1 MADPKMLKLI
11 IVCEEFKPDGD
22 DLMTLLAVNYAVR
35 GCIAPFGLTA
45 NRGDMTPAAIRA
57 WIADAVAAG
66 EDVLVVATLSASP
79 PSPAERRQLDAD
91 YLRATSPTGAADV
104 REGRAAL
111 PERFSDDWI
120 HEIGPKCSAAIQTAQ
135 MSGAELVVLV
145 PPVRL
150 HALTR
155 AMQEA
160 VELVQDPALRQEFIE
175 RMAITFRGVSEADD
189 VTVSVKALGDGP
201 DAVAMRL
208 FRRLRAAMPTPPDE
222 APPGASEA
230 AAAPGEPGE
239 PSSDASPTPA
249 L

>member
-1 MADPKMLKLI
+1 MADPKILKLI

-22 DLMTLLAVNYAVR
+22 DLMVLLATNYAVR
-35 GCIAPFGLTA
+35 GVLAPFGQLA
-45 NRGDMTPAAIRA
+45 DRADMTPAAIRA
-57 WIADAVAAG
+57 WIAGAVAAG

-79 PSPAERRQLDAD
+79 PTAEEARKLDAD
-91 YLRATSPTGAADV
+91 YLRATSPTGADDV
-104 REGRAAL
+104 REGRTAL

-120 HEIGPKCSAAIQTAQ
+120 HEIGPKCSAAIQAAQ
-135 MSGAELVVLV
+135 MGGAELVVLV

-150 HALTR
+150 HMLTQ

-175 RMAITFRGVSEADD
+175 RMAITFRGASEADD

-208 FRRLRAAMPTPPDE
+208 FARLKATLPDPSTTPPGE
-222 APPGASEA
+222 
-230 AAAPGEPGE
+230 APGEPDE
-239 PSSDASPTPA
+239 PSSDTSPTPA

>member
-1 MADPKMLKLI
+1 MPKILKLI

-22 DLMTLLAVNYAVR
+22 DLMVLLATNYAVR
-35 GCIAPFGLTA
+35 GVLAPFGQLA
-45 NRGDMTPAAIRA
+45 DRADMTPANIRA
-57 WIADAVAAG
+57 WIASAVAAG

-79 PSPAERRQLDAD
+79 PTAEEARKLDAE

-120 HEIGPKCSAAIQTAQ
+120 HEIGPKCSAAIQAAQ
-135 MSGAELVVLV
+135 TGGAELVVLV

-150 HALTR
+150 HTLTR

-175 RMAITFRGVSEADD
+175 RIAITFRGADETAD
-189 VTVSVKALGDGP
+189 VHVPVQALGDGP

-222 APPGASEA
+222 APPTASETA
-230 AAAPGEPGE
+230 AEAPAKPA
-239 PSSDASPTPA
+239 SNTSPTPA

>member
-1 MADPKMLKLI
+1 MPKILKLI

-22 DLMTLLAVNYAVR
+22 DLMVLLATNYAVR
-35 GCIAPFGLTA
+35 GVLAPFGQLA
-45 NRGDMTPAAIRA
+45 DRADMTPADIRS
-57 WIADAVAAG
+57 WIAGAVAAG

-79 PSPAERRQLDAD
+79 PTAEEARKLDAD

-120 HEIGPKCSAAIQTAQ
+120 HEIGPKCSAAIQAAQ
-135 MSGAELVVLV
+135 MGGAELVVLV

-150 HALTR
+150 HTLTR

-175 RMAITFRGVSEADD
+175 RMAITFRGKDEAAD
-189 VTVSVKALGDGP
+189 VRVPVQALGDGP
-201 DAVAMRL
+201 DAVALRL
-208 FRRLRAAMPTPPDE
+208 FRRLRATLPSPPDE
-222 APPGASEA
+222 APPTAGEA
-230 AAAPGEPGE
+230 AAEAPSAPTSG
-239 PSSDASPTPA
+239 ASPAPA

>member
-1 MADPKMLKLI
+1 MPKILKLI

-22 DLMTLLAVNYAVR
+22 DLMVLLATNYAVR
-35 GCIAPFGLTA
+35 GVLAPFGQLSDRA
-45 NRGDMTPAAIRA
+45 DMTPADIRA
-57 WIADAVAAG
+57 WIAGAVAAG

-79 PSPAERRQLDAD
+79 PTAEEARKLDAD

-120 HEIGPKCSAAIQTAQ
+120 HEIGPKCSAAIQAAQ
-135 MSGAELVVLV
+135 MGGAELVVLV

-150 HALTR
+150 HTLTR

-160 VELVQDPALRQEFIE
+160 VELVQDPTLRQEFIE
-175 RMAITFRGVSEADD
+175 RMAITFRGADEAAD
-189 VTVSVKALGDGP
+189 VHVPVQALGDGP

-208 FRRLRAAMPTPPDE
+208 FRRLRATMPTPPDE
-222 APPGASEA
+222 APPSASEA
-230 AAAPGEPGE
+230 TAAPSAPGE

>member
-1 MADPKMLKLI
+1 MPKILKLI

-22 DLMTLLAVNYAVR
+22 DLMVLLATNYAVR
-35 GCIAPFGLTA
+35 GVLTPFGQLA
-45 NRGDMTPAAIRA
+45 DRADMTPADIRA
-57 WIADAVAAG
+57 WIAGAVAAG

-79 PSPAERRQLDAD
+79 PTAEEARKLDAE

-120 HEIGPKCSAAIQTAQ
+120 HEIGPKCSAAIQAAQ
-135 MSGAELVVLV
+135 MGGAELVVLV

-150 HALTR
+150 HTLTR

-175 RMAITFRGVSEADD
+175 RMAITFRGADEAAD
-189 VTVSVKALGDGP
+189 VHVPVQSLGDGP

-222 APPGASEA
+222 APPTASETA
-230 AAAPGEPGE
+230 AEAPAKPA
-239 PSSDASPTPA
+239 SNTSPTPA

>member
-35 GCIAPFGLTA
+35 GCIAPFGLNA
-45 NRGDMTPAAIRA
+45 NRGDMTPAAIRT
-57 WIADAVAAG
+57 WIAEAASAG
-66 EDVLVVATLSASP
+66 EDVLVVVVLTAAP
-79 PSPAERRQLDAD
+79 PSRAERRQLDAD

-150 HALTR
+150 HTLTQ

-160 VELVQDPALRQEFIE
+160 VELVQDPTLRQEFIE

-208 FRRLRAAMPTPPDE
+208 FARLKATLPDPSTTPPGE
-222 APPGASEA
+222 
-230 AAAPGEPGE
+230 APGEPDE
-239 PSSDASPTPA
+239 PSSDTSPTPA